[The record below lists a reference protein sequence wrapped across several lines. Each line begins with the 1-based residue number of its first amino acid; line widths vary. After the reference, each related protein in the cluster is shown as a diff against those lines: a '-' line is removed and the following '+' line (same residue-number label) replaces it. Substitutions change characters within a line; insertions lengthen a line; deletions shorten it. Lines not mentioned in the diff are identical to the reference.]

1 MSPKV
6 CPAWVGYLLVS
17 PLRKVFQS
25 PEKILG
31 PYVEPGKMVLE
42 IGCAMGFFS
51 LPLAR
56 MVGKEGKIVCVDI
69 QEKMLRSLRKR
80 ALKARVDDRIIIRL
94 CDQNSLGLKEFDDK
108 IDFTLAFA
116 VVHEV
121 PDVSGFF
128 GEVSKAMKSVGRC
141 LVAEPKAHVSL
152 EKFEAT
158 LSLARDKG
166 FLAVDRPKI
175 AWSHAALLARQ

>member
-1 MSPKV
+1 MAQKV
-6 CPAWVGYLLVS
+6 CPAWVGYLLAS
-17 PLRKVFQS
+17 PLRKLFQN
-25 PEKILG
+25 PQKILG
-31 PYVEPGKMVLE
+31 PYVEPGMVVLE

-56 MVGKEGKIVCVDI
+56 MVGKEGKVVCVDI

-80 ALKARVDDRIIIRL
+80 ALKAGVTDRIIIRL
-94 CDQNSLGLKEFDDK
+94 CDQNSLGLNEFDNK
-108 IDFTLAFA
+108 MDFALAFA

-121 PDVSGFF
+121 PDVVGFF
-128 GEVSKAMKSVGRC
+128 GEISKKMKSVGRC

-158 LSLARDKG
+158 LSMAQDKG

-175 AWSHAALLARQ
+175 AWSHAAILAKH